1 MKENDL
7 ILNMLANPNFTM
19 ADFQTVGLNSDNTG
33 LRSEEEYKKS
43 EKITKNS
50 NFQNAAG
57 EFDEAKFHNFY
68 VGASQWY
75 NQLATQD
82 YDQAILNQVQFTKDD
97 IWAKSEQRTI
107 DMAPKLVRQT
117 NERLVTSSLE
127 SFGKKGRQTL
137 SQSEIA
143 QAQPYFDTA
152 SGEFKDSPNN
162 SFFNTFLDT
171 LVLATYDEDVK
182 DENNE
187 IIHKKG
193 EVKLNE
199 EGLPYYET
207 LGGRDVYGKQVLS
220 KFNMLTTDG
229 STLNKFDFFDT
240 DDLEQKSAFGT
251 LLRNAALVGSMFIP
265 GNVGAVIT
273 GLSVATQT
281 AGLLATLGKVFAG
294 NDNDFLN
301 NVQGWAKTVNRTGQ
315 TDYAAQNT
323 WCVENFLNMIGDTI
337 GQLAEQRWIFKNI
350 PKLMGNNQ
358 AAKAM
363 NGKYKDVVKEVEK
376 EFAEKNIYKT
386 AQDILKK
393 AGNKGDLYE
402 LSQITQ
408 ALAVRNNKLAIQYV
422 DDLIQKTSEK
432 AASLSKA
439 YMIGLTVQDTYG
451 EAKQAGASD
460 LEAALL
466 TVGYA
471 AAEAKLLNSELGNY
485 IFPELHLKNYRQTA
499 IAKALTQDI
508 KKAYGEAGDSKKSF
522 VQKVLKIGSDIR
534 NGEYSQ
540 KVLSG
545 VDPLK
550 VVGAHAAIE
559 ATEEVSEELLAD
571 VSKSIFNAVR
581 WIRGEESLQLGE
593 WNNMFDRYA
602 MSALGGFLGG
612 GINSAATNYTQ
623 VKSIASMDKSQAL
636 QELIYMVSN
645 GKDGEFLKSLNNTVL
660 GNKNLSSIID
670 GETGNYKEGTKDD
683 NQDKEIKTLLTN
695 QVKYIKDILTSENAL
710 VSKESLL
717 NNLTMSDQKE
727 VLGQIN
733 LAQLKNA
740 TSMTSYLEDFM
751 KIQTD
756 ILKIKDE
763 LLSIT
768 NVPDAKRKE
777 TIENNTSKIA
787 TLKQELAKRISDKNA
802 YLSGQIAPE
811 AIFTAMFEMNPYL
824 NHHLT
829 KTNAKLY
836 IEALYNKKYENL
848 SDEEKKEGL
857 KKYKEYSE
865 TSMKNDI
872 VTGAKIFRNML
883 ESFTDEAQNIQDY
896 INNLKK
902 DTKYQNLYDIVN
914 MVTSQNPGEDSF
926 EYLQTIQN
934 LTTILP
940 LQSQV
945 NLGQNIFPEEVN
957 KKISETL
964 GRVTSGENISE
975 DEYNDLTQTVLM
987 NTIDNISKTAEEILK
1002 VGYIHPEV
1010 KNILNQI
1017 FNVTN
1022 NYLPMWEGYKMNQLS
1037 PGEDFPDIVGKLQ
1050 ELETYKEKINNL
1062 KNTPIL
1068 EYLNKFQLS
1077 ATNSKSNLTEH
1088 INKVLS
1094 FFEEAGKNN
1103 SISEL
1108 YMGDLEEETEEALFL
1123 VDSFIATIEAMKTD
1137 NVSVFNSFGFTKLA
1151 NQVFSKAPIKNYK
1164 PLAELDSET
1173 ANLILQDAYLVKNRL
1188 KTFQNIDKINRG
1200 QKLSQDNKVATN
1212 KNYIL
1217 FNKLQQSIK
1226 VMIPDDWTDSK
1237 GNNAKQ
1243 QLESLLNSSE
1253 ALKSLTRDNLN
1264 ISKKEKNKVNKEL
1277 LAIED
1282 YIFDIF
1288 NNNDLSKLEDIIY
1301 NIAGMGGFF
1310 EKTGEIFNDSSEF
1323 IDNNAFIWWLAS
1335 KAALKSSQF
1344 YNVYKKAIEEDI
1356 APVASQEAAVQLGV
1370 AAIANSDMLNKFVNA
1385 YHDIVVTK
1393 FKELSEEDRKK
1404 LLENR
1409 GDTIFAK
1416 ELLEYF
1422 SGHDV
1427 LPQYRNMVFIEG
1439 IPGSGKSNGV
1449 FKTIKRIIDVV
1460 DPSYFEN
1467 AIYAHTTKQKAETVI
1482 SEFKFSKAIGQ
1493 DKSGL
1498 MKYMSDDWRD
1508 VLKNPKNK
1516 DNKIYLYDDSYE
1528 FIDGKLVNKWRI
1540 NKVSDPPKV
1549 IFIDE
1554 ISHYN
1559 QQELALIEDFAKEN
1573 GIVILTAGDLDQ
1585 DKLTSFVALKN
1596 GQEVQVGISRNF
1608 FPRVPKLGTT
1618 FRSLNKQL
1626 THSILSLQNAIQ
1638 EYNKTNEIPEI
1649 SFNYLNNDSN
1659 HPGFYGVSSYQ
1670 FGEDAKKSIDL
1681 IFKTATEP
1689 VGFMY
1694 SDENSQVYKY
1704 LTDNYEGKFT
1714 PFKGSDAQGL
1724 EGQYY
1729 IIEPNT
1735 QDTGT
1740 ELRNIYT
1747 GVSRASQGAIV
1758 INASQK
1764 LSENNI
1770 KSTADPNYQ
1779 LSELSKTAIKQ
1790 AANRR
1795 KEELES
1801 LIPEG
1806 NELFKIQPPLKITK
1820 PEPKPKT
1827 GGLPPTPPPVKK
1839 PDPRITNF
1847 INTFNS
1853 LKDPILVNNINNEE
1867 KKITKI
1873 DDEKIIFSDGSEGY
1887 VKDYLD
1893 EWSFKEDNKIVP
1905 KYKQKDIIILK
1916 DGNIATIDAIEE
1928 DKYKITLKNGT
1939 QHTIDIA
1946 ALEKMS
1952 EIYKNSEESSTNEE
1966 PPADDDSNEPS
1977 TDEDETIVDQDST
1990 TDEDSNDSSTDEDS
2004 TTDEDSEETSTN
2016 QDSGEV
2022 ELPDTNVEEY
2032 QEQITEENTTEI
2044 PLDFSNTKT
2053 SKLPIKIYT
2062 FNAFEMGVKLKNG
2075 ELVQGVGSEGR
2086 VDNAIGLLKQL
2097 ELPKDWTDSKK
2108 YEYLEDSVAHLGN
2121 FVMHNNNA
2129 DILAEL
2135 IDWLKLNKNGD
2146 YNLIYAIKSTAGEPD
2161 RDSKGNFKHPDY
2173 LPYAVGEDEEVQHI
2187 QSDNKT
2193 TPRKKLVLLLKSG
2206 KNTIFEL
2213 TLGSLESPL
2222 TIMQTFDD
2230 EGNYLFNRIYSTF
2243 MKYYTGKDSIY
2254 STINNVIKDVEPD
2267 ANDLEQELIN
2277 LFKFWQFTSNGIFYL
2292 GEYSNNGFSSDFSL
2306 SDQTNYGP
2314 LLIKHRGSSQIKTDE
2329 NQFNA
2334 DFIDIDK
2341 LAENPKLYISGILQ
2355 VNQDYKNIKKGHNFI
2370 LVSDNPKYRN
2380 DSQLVEGFEKGDPS
2394 VKRYYVIPP
2403 KANIKEWI
2411 DSEYNGEQNSI
2422 NKTNQG
2428 VPIIGNMFTPFRIM
2442 QGLKNSKRN
2451 LTEIFGD
2458 EDIEFINKVIPELE
2472 AIESKWD
2479 QETIQFGDTIYGN
2492 SDEQL
2497 YNSYKNIYKDY
2508 DNSEKLVR
2516 DLLRIQEQKQYLE
2529 SIVEYTGMKSTADKP
2544 VVKVLRDILVRAVY
2558 PNPVRGTTVNEDIN
2572 KANKIQEWCRISEL
2586 YYKTSKDNSKLIGSN
2601 NQFVYTKVYSNYEL
2615 YPDKKFQTNA
2625 KIDTSTISLNNLSKY
2640 IQYWTNKPRNYKN
2653 WEDTKKT
2660 SYFYFN
2666 KTNWIL
2672 TDIGKKSENDYLNK
2686 INVTNPIQSETP
2698 KDKVFK
2704 KYSTYTEYFKNVE
2717 LEPTDTEEIIL
2728 NKIIKYINNQN
2739 SGIFAR
2745 NNNGQLTIFKFPED
2759 ISQTIESFENDTI
2772 TAKDSEDNIHIY
2784 KLNYGSDNE
2793 ITATETIQKKQ
2804 TNIVSQLPEWKDI
2817 ANVLENIKDSKLPL
2831 LQKNRFSNSKF
2842 FPQSEQELQEWL
2854 QNGNLVKIAIPS
2866 NVLSTYPVLAEL
2878 MKYAKELK
2886 NNPVDNQIIEKCST
2900 IKLIII

>member
-33 LRSEEEYKKS
+33 LRSEEEYKRS
-43 EKITKNS
+43 EKITKNN

-82 YDQAILNQVQFTKDD
+82 YDQAILNQAQFTKDD
-97 IWAKSEQRTI
+97 IWAKPEQRTI
-107 DMAPKLVRQT
+107 DMTPKLVRQT
-117 NERLVTSSLE
+117 NERLVTNSLE

-152 SGEFKDSPNN
+152 SGEFKDSPND
-162 SFFNTFLDT
+162 SFFSTFLDT

-182 DENNE
+182 NENDE

-229 STLNKFDFFDT
+229 STANKFDFFDT

-265 GNVGAVIT
+265 GNVGAVVT

-294 NDNDFLN
+294 NDNEFLN

-337 GQLAEQRWIFKNI
+337 GQLAEQRWIFKTI
-350 PKLMGNNQ
+350 PKIMGNNQ
-358 AAKAM
+358 AARAM
-363 NGKYKDVVKEVEK
+363 NGKYDDVVKEVEK

-386 AQDILKK
+386 TQDILEK

-408 ALAVRNNKLAIQYV
+408 ALAARNNKLAVQYV

-432 AASLSKA
+432 AVPLSKA

-460 LEAALL
+460 TEAALL
-466 TVGYA
+466 TIGYA

-485 IFPELHLKNYRQTA
+485 IFPELHLKNYRQKA

-534 NGEYSQ
+534 KGEYSQ

-550 VVGAHAAIE
+550 VVGAHATIE

-571 VSKSIFNAVR
+571 ISKSIFNAVR
-581 WIRGEESLQLGE
+581 WLQGEESLQLGE
-593 WNNMFDRYA
+593 WDNMFDRYS

-612 GINSAATNYTQ
+612 GINSAATEYTQ
-623 VKSIASMDKSQAL
+623 VKSISSMDKSQAL

-645 GKDGEFLKSLNNTVL
+645 GKDGEFLKSLNNTTL
-660 GNKNLSSIID
+660 GNKNLSSAID
-670 GETGNYKEGTKDD
+670 TETGNYKEGTEED

-695 QVKYIKDILTSENAL
+695 QVKYIKNILTSENAL

-756 ILKIKDE
+756 ILKLKDE
-763 LLSIT
+763 LLNIT

-777 TIENNTSKIA
+777 AVENNTSKIA
-787 TLKQELAKRISDKNA
+787 ILKQELAKRVSDKNA
-802 YLSGQIAPE
+802 YLNGQIAPE
-811 AIFTAMFEMNPYL
+811 AIFTALFEMNPHL
-824 NHHLT
+824 SHHLT

-883 ESFTDEAQNIQDY
+883 ESFTDSAQNIQEY
-896 INNLKK
+896 VNNLKK
-902 DTKYQNLYDIVN
+902 DNIYQTLYNIVN
-914 MVTSQNPGEDSF
+914 TVTSQKPGEDSI
-926 EYLQTIQN
+926 EYLQLIQN
-934 LTTILP
+934 LTTQLP
-940 LQSQV
+940 LQSQIT
-945 NLGQNIFPEEVN
+945 LGQNLFPEEVN

-964 GRVTSGENISE
+964 GRVNAGEILSE
-975 DEYNDLTQTVLM
+975 NEYDELTQTILV

-1002 VGYIHPEV
+1002 LGYIHPEV

-1017 FNVTN
+1017 FDIIN
-1022 NYLPMWEGYKMNQLS
+1022 NYLPVWQMHKMNQLS
-1037 PGEDFPDIVGKLQ
+1037 NGEAQDFPDIGIKLQ
-1050 ELETYKEKINNL
+1050 ELETYKEKINTL

-1108 YMGDLEEETEEALFL
+1108 FMGDLEEETEEALFL

-1188 KTFQNIDKINRG
+1188 KTFQNIDKINKG

-1212 KNYIL
+1212 KNYLL
-1217 FNKLQQSIK
+1217 FNKLNQSIK
-1226 VMIPDDWTDSK
+1226 VMIPDDWKDSK
-1237 GNNAKQ
+1237 GNNAKE

-1253 ALKSLTRDNLN
+1253 SLKSLTRDNLN
-1264 ISKKEKNKVNKEL
+1264 ISKKEKIKVNKEL

-1288 NNNDLSKLEDIIY
+1288 NNNDLSKLGDIIY
-1301 NIAGMGGFF
+1301 NIAGMNGFF

-1323 IDNNAFIWWLAS
+1323 IDNNSFIWWLAS

-1344 YNVYKKAIEEDI
+1344 YNAYKKAIEEDI

-1385 YHDIVVTK
+1385 YHDTVVTK
-1393 FKELSEEDRKK
+1393 FKDLSEEDRKK
-1404 LLENR
+1404 LLKNYN
-1409 GDTIFAK
+1409 DTIFAK

-1422 SGHDV
+1422 AGHDI

-1449 FKTIKRIIDVV
+1449 FQTIKRIIDVI
-1460 DPSYFEN
+1460 DPSYFDN
-1467 AIYAHTTKQKAETVI
+1467 AIYVHTTKQKAEKVI
-1482 SEFKFSKAIGQ
+1482 SDFKFSKAIAQ
-1493 DKSGL
+1493 DKAGL
-1498 MKYMSDDWRD
+1498 MKYMSDDWKD

-1516 DNKIYLYDDSYE
+1516 DNKVYLYDDSYE
-1528 FIDGKLVNKWRI
+1528 FVNGKLVNKWRI
-1540 NKVSDPPKV
+1540 NKVSDPPKI

-1573 GIVILTAGDLDQ
+1573 GIVVLTAGDLDQ

-1596 GQEVQVGISRNF
+1596 GKEVGVGISRNF

-1638 EYNKTNEIPEI
+1638 EYNKTGKIPEI
-1649 SFNYLNNDSN
+1649 SFSYLNNDSN
-1659 HPGFYGVSSYQ
+1659 HVGFYGVSNYE
-1670 FGEDAKKSIDL
+1670 FNEGAKNNIDL

-1689 VGFMY
+1689 VGFIY
-1694 SDENSQVYKY
+1694 HDENSQVYKY
-1704 LTDNYEGKFT
+1704 LTENYEGKFI
-1714 PFKGSDAQGL
+1714 PFKDSDAQGL

-1758 INASQK
+1758 INASRK
-1764 LSENNI
+1764 LSEDNI
-1770 KSTADPNYQ
+1770 RSIIDPNYQ
-1779 LSELSKTAIKQ
+1779 LSELPTTAIKQ

-1795 KEELES
+1795 KEELET
-1801 LIPEG
+1801 LVPEDT
-1806 NELFKIQPPLKITK
+1806 ELFKIQPPLKIIKPETK
-1820 PEPKPKT
+1820 PETKT
-1827 GGLPPTPPPVKK
+1827 GGLPPSNKPPINK
-1839 PDPRITNF
+1839 PDPRIINF
-1847 INTFNS
+1847 VNIFNS
-1853 LKDPILVNNINNEE
+1853 LKDPILVNNTNNEE

-1873 DDEKIIFSDGSEGY
+1873 DGEKIIFSDGSEGDI
-1887 VKDYLD
+1887 KDYLN
-1893 EWSFKEDNKIVP
+1893 EWSFKEGNQIVP
-1905 KYKQKDIIILK
+1905 KYKQGDTIILN
-1916 DGNIATIDAIEE
+1916 DGNIATVDSIENN
-1928 DKYKITLKNGT
+1928 KYKITLKNGK

-1946 ALEKMS
+1946 TLEGMS
-1952 EIYKNSEESSTNEE
+1952 EIYKTPEE
-1966 PPADDDSNEPS
+1966 
-1977 TDEDETIVDQDST
+1977 
-1990 TDEDSNDSSTDEDS
+1990 SSTDEDS
-2004 TTDEDSEETSTN
+2004 EEDEF
-2016 QDSGEV
+2016 
-2022 ELPDTNVEEY
+2022 PDTEVEEY
-2032 QEQITEENTTEI
+2032 QEQVTNENTTEI
-2044 PLDFSNTKT
+2044 PLNLSNTKT
-2053 SKLPIKIYT
+2053 SKLPINLYT
-2062 FNAFEMGVKLKNG
+2062 FNAFEMGVKLENG
-2075 ELVQGVGSEGR
+2075 KLVQGVGSEGR
-2086 VDNAIGLLKQL
+2086 IDNAIGLLKYLQFPEHYSDSDKYKEL
-2097 ELPKDWTDSKK
+2097 EKI
-2108 YEYLEDSVAHLGN
+2108 VAYLGN
-2121 FVMHNNNA
+2121 FVLYNNNT

-2135 IDWLKLNKNGD
+2135 VDWLNLNKNGD
-2146 YNLIYAIKSTAGEPD
+2146 YNLIYAIKSTAGEPI
-2161 RDSKGNFKHPDY
+2161 RDSDGNFKYLDY
-2173 LPYAVGEDEEVQHI
+2173 LPYAVGNDEEVQHI

-2193 TPRKKLVLLLKSG
+2193 TPQKKLVLLLKSG
-2206 KNTIFEL
+2206 KDTIFEL

-2222 TIMQTFDD
+2222 TIMQTFDS
-2230 EGNYLFNRIYSTF
+2230 EGNYLFDRIYSTF
-2243 MKYYTGKDSIY
+2243 MQRYKQDNDIYASI
-2254 STINNVIKDVEPD
+2254 NEVITKIEPI
-2267 ANDLEQELIN
+2267 ANDLEKELIS

-2292 GEYSNNGFSSDFSL
+2292 GQYSNNGFSSDFSL
-2306 SDQTNYGP
+2306 SDQTNYGC
-2314 LLIKHRGSSQIKTDE
+2314 LLVKHRGSSQIKTDE

-2334 DFIDIDK
+2334 NFIDIDK
-2341 LAENPKLYISGILQ
+2341 LVENPKLYISGILQ
-2355 VNQDYKNIKKGHNFI
+2355 VNQDYENVKKGHNFV
-2370 LVSDNPKYRN
+2370 LVSDNPEYRN
-2380 DSQLVEGFEKGDPS
+2380 DEQLVAGFEKGDPS
-2394 VKRYYVIPP
+2394 VKRYYIIPP
-2403 KANIKEWI
+2403 KASIKEWI
-2411 DSEYNGEQNSI
+2411 ESEYNGEQNSI
-2422 NKTNQG
+2422 NKTNQEI
-2428 VPIIGNMFTPFRIM
+2428 PTIGNMFTPFRIM
-2442 QGLKNSKRN
+2442 QGLKNSGKN
-2451 LTEIFGD
+2451 LTEIF
-2458 EDIEFINKVIPELE
+2458 EDNDIKFINKVISELE
-2472 AIESKWD
+2472 VIENKWN
-2479 QETIQFGDTIYGN
+2479 QEIIQFGSTIYGN
-2492 SDEQL
+2492 QDEQL
-2497 YNSYKNIYKDY
+2497 YDNYKETYKDY
-2508 DNSEKLVR
+2508 DDSEKLVR
-2516 DLLRIQEQKQYLE
+2516 NLLRIQEQKQYLE
-2529 SIVEYTGMKSTADKP
+2529 SIVEYNGLKSTSNKS
-2544 VVKVLRDILVRAVY
+2544 VVKVLRDILIRTVH
-2558 PNPVRGTTVNEDIN
+2558 PNPVMSVTTIDDD
-2572 KANKIQEWCRISEL
+2572 KANKIQNWCGISEL
-2586 YYKTSKDNSKLIGSN
+2586 YYKTSKNNSNLIGSN
-2601 NQFVYTKVYSNYEL
+2601 NQFVYTKTYEKYEL
-2615 YPDKKFQTNA
+2615 YPGKKFQVNA

-2640 IQYWTNKPRNYKN
+2640 VQHWTNKSRNYKN
-2653 WEDTKKT
+2653 WQETPNT

-2666 KTNWIL
+2666 GTNWVL
-2672 TDIGKKSENDYLNK
+2672 TNIGKKSENDYLNK
-2686 INVTNPIQSETP
+2686 TNATNPVQSETP

-2704 KYSTYTEYFKNVE
+2704 KYSDYIKYFKDVE
-2717 LEPTDTEEIIL
+2717 LEPADTEEIIL
-2728 NKIIKYINNQN
+2728 NKIIDYINNQN

-2745 NNNGQLTIFKFPED
+2745 NNNGQLTIFKFPNN
-2759 ISQTIESFENDTI
+2759 ISQTIISFENDIIKTR
-2772 TAKDSEDNIHIY
+2772 DSEDNVHIY
-2784 KLNYGSDNE
+2784 QLSYGSDNE
-2793 ITATETIQKKQ
+2793 IIATETIYEKQ
-2804 TNIVSQLPEWKDI
+2804 TNVVSQLPKWEDI
-2817 ANVLENIKDSKLPL
+2817 AKELEDIKNSNLPP
-2831 LQKNRFSNSKF
+2831 LQKNRFSNSKS

-2854 QNGNLVKIAIPS
+2854 QNGNLTKIAISP
-2866 NVLSTYPVLAEL
+2866 NILNKYPALAEL
-2878 MKYAKELK
+2878 IKCAKELK
-2886 NNPVDNQIIEKCST
+2886 NNPIDNQIIEKCST